1 MKNKLRVRV
10 RQLENELEQT
20 LKKIDIVSRAKGF
33 SKGRS
38 SSITKVKRTEFR
50 NSSGRKPLYPG
61 GSNYSSP
68 AMRSNSNR
76 RVNNFSPANKSNGS
90 NVKRNSPSAVSTGS
104 KKRVSKGKSSNKGS
118 PGNRLYS
125 PSGRPREHSPSG
137 GQRKPGAVD
146 RIQEAFSPK
155 SKNKVQSKAEIYKR
169 YNGLRNSKDRKSGK
183 GSNASPTNVRP
194 GTGST
199 YSNQRQLKG
208 SKKSSANRSN
218 SAHSRKN
225 SKSGTNH
232 KAASFKYNFYTQL
245 IIIISMYY
253 QEQEVKLSDTSEK
266 KIGRK
271 LKENES
277 MGGSF
282 KEDRDKQISDVEAK
296 IKNLEEMLR
305 MAKA

>member
-1 MKNKLRVRV
+1 MRNKLRVRV

-20 LKKIDIVSRAKGF
+20 LKKLDIVSRAKGF

-38 SSITKVKRTEFR
+38 NSKTKVERTEFR
-50 NSSGRKPLYPG
+50 KSNGRKPLYP

-76 RVNNFSPANKSNGS
+76 RVNNFSSSNKSNGS
-90 NVKRNSPSAVSTGS
+90 NLKRNSPSAISTGS
-104 KKRVSKGKSSNKGS
+104 KKRPSKGLSSNKGS

-125 PSGRPREHSPSG
+125 PSGRPRENSPSG

-208 SKKSSANRSN
+208 SRKGSANRSN

-225 SKSGTNH
+225 SKTDANN
-232 KAASFKYNFYTQL
+232 KTTSFKYN
-245 IIIISMYY
+245 M
-253 QEQEVKLSDTSEK
+253 K
-266 KIGRK
+266 
-271 LKENES
+271 
-277 MGGSF
+277 
-282 KEDRDKQISDVEAK
+282 
-296 IKNLEEMLR
+296 
-305 MAKA
+305 